1 MASRIY
7 VRPLVADEAEAG
19 AALCALDAA
28 YAKRHG
34 LEPVL
39 TPGSLSFYARSGHAF
54 VAYADG
60 APSGFVLAQAVW
72 SGERPVVQV
81 SRLAAAEGDAASCRV
96 LVEALTKSAYD
107 AAVYD
112 IEVLH
117 PDADAAGAE
126 AWAAQAYRAAGRT
139 VYRRVLGSR
148 GRRGE

>member
-1 MASRIY
+1 MASRVY
-7 VRPLVADEAEAG
+7 VRPLADAAEAEA
-19 AALCALDAA
+19 AIRATDAA
-28 YAKRHG
+28 YAERHG
-34 LEPVL
+34 LEPAL
-39 TPGSLSFYARSGHAF
+39 TRGSLSFYARSGHAF

-60 APSGFVLAQAVW
+60 EPSGFVLAHSVW

-81 SRLAAAEGDAASCRV
+81 SRLAAAEGDAASRRA

-117 PDADAAGAE
+117 PDADTAGAE
-126 AWAAQAYRAAGRT
+126 AWTAQAYRAAGRT

-148 GRRGE
+148 GQRGE